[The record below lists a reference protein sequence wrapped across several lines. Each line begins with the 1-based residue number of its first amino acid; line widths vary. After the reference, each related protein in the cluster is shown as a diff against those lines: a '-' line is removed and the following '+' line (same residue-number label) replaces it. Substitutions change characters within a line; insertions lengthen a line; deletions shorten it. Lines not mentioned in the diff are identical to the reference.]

1 MTMIHR
7 VETGDAPELR
17 LLAAV
22 IRRAL
27 KDVVKG
33 RPSHA
38 AGAMAY
44 FEGEN
49 FESDCLWLGLDF
61 ERLRESIR
69 QRATERLPEQGDAQC
84 GSSSD

>member
-1 MTMIHR
+1 MTVIHQ
-7 VETGDAPELR
+7 VDTGDAPELR
-17 LLAAV
+17 LLVAV

-38 AGAMAY
+38 AGAIVY

-49 FESDCLWLGLDF
+49 FESDCLWLGLDAGK
-61 ERLRESIR
+61 LREAIR
-69 QRATERLPEQGDAQC
+69 QRATERSREQADPQC